1 MYVDAR
7 AADVPLASEEVPVV
21 CNSLKTT
28 VCFSV
33 LLLVMLTALIV
44 APDAGAATRRIL
56 LVGDSWPMFMWDGLG
71 LWTGRAFQDSLIDK
85 GYGQWEELGGCTSI
99 GTSQATEWASN
110 SPTICGGSSVGRLD
124 VVRETLL
131 DNPTIDIVHVSLG
144 GNDYGRGYYE
154 GLIQYVPYAMQ
165 TIVFSGTPTGGSY
178 TLSFRG
184 ATTAPIAYNATAAQ
198 VEAALAA
205 LSTVG
210 AGNVEV
216 IDAEGY
222 PRYFC
227 TFKGALANLSQPMMT
242 VDATLLTGCSM
253 HLTGVRFDHGWKKE
267 WGINSPAELLFFD
280 GVCSQIRVTIEAC
293 LNARPDIRVAL
304 CDYDYMY
311 TTRDDATVE
320 ETNVTGMRLGMRKFL
335 LMQEL
340 SATPQYHNRCFYIN
354 PAGVAQWTF
363 GYPDPLPE
371 GQSRIYGP
379 LGTAGTGGTIDKPK
393 SNLKKWGIS
402 IPELGGDITYVSP
415 VSSMLFDWGT
425 DLGQA
430 IHFNKYGYKALADY
444 CVDEFYGEWL
454 DLPRVLSVTRSTM
467 SPLNPGQS
475 FNPTGL
481 NTVSFKV
488 VFSEPVT
495 GVDEG
500 DFDAIGGSGLSHPT
514 IKGVSEGKDGATYEV
529 QVDTGSGD
537 GSLTIR
543 VKDNGSIKDAQGN
556 DLEGDIDGSFTFAES
571 YTVTRSVKLP
581 VLAWP
586 AALALLGM
594 GLFGL
599 RRKP

>member
-1 MYVDAR
+1 MGNR
-7 AADVPLASEEVPVV
+7 FKKSV
-21 CNSLKTT
+21 CL
-28 VCFSV
+28 SV
-33 LLLVMLTALIV
+33 ILLLMLTALIV

-85 GYGQWEELGGCTSI
+85 GYGRWEELGGCMSI

-110 SPTICGGSSVGRLD
+110 MLTSCSSGSIGRLD
-124 VVRETLL
+124 AVRMALEE
-131 DNPTIDIVHVSLG
+131 NPTIDIVHVSLG
-144 GNDYGRGYYE
+144 GNDYGRGNYT

-184 ATTAPIAYNATAAQ
+184 QTTAPIAYNATAAQ
-198 VEAALAA
+198 VQAAIAA

-227 TFKGALANLSQPMMT
+227 TFKGDLANISLPMMS
-242 VDATLLTGCSM
+242 VDASLLVGCSM
-253 HLTGVRFDHGWKKE
+253 HLFGVNFDHGWKKE
-267 WGINSPAELLFFD
+267 WGTNSPAEFLLFD
-280 GVCSQIRVTIEAC
+280 GICSQIRVTLEVC
-293 LNARPDIRVAL
+293 LSARPDIRVAL

-320 ETNVTGMRLGMRKFL
+320 ETNIAGMRLGMRKFL
-335 LMQEL
+335 LTQQL
-340 SATPQYHNRCFYIN
+340 SAMPEYRDRCFYIS
-354 PAGVAQWTF
+354 PGGVAQWTF

-371 GQSRIYGP
+371 GESRIYGP
-379 LGTAGTGGTIDKPK
+379 MGTAGTGGTVQLPK
-393 SNLKKWGIS
+393 SNLKRWGIS
-402 IPELGGDITYVSP
+402 IPEPGGDITYVSP
-415 VSSMLFDWGT
+415 ISSMLFDWGT
-425 DLGQA
+425 DEGQA
-430 IHFNKYGYKALADY
+430 IHFNKAGYKALADY

-454 DLPRVLSVTRSTM
+454 DYPRVLSVTRSTM
-467 SPLNPGQS
+467 NPLNPSQS

-481 NTVSFKV
+481 SKVAFKV

-500 DFDAIGGSGLSHPT
+500 DFQALGGNGLAHPT
-514 IKGVSEGKDGATYEV
+514 IDSVMESKDGETYEV
-529 QVDTGSGD
+529 VVDTGSGD
-537 GSLTIR
+537 GSVTIAVR
-543 VKDNGSIKDAQGN
+543 DNGSIQDGEGN
-556 DLEGDIDGSFTFAES
+556 DLAGDIDGSFTSGES
-571 YTVTRSVKLP
+571 YTISRAISLP
-581 VLAWP
+581 VALWP
-586 AALALLGM
+586 AALALFGA
-594 GLFGL
+594 GLLGL